1 MPVFETIFSVI
12 SGGLWGI
19 KYIIERQ
26 IRKVFERWLVRM
38 LLAWEMARNPEIL
51 ALALALSQ
59 GRRGI
64 GN

>member
-19 KYIIERQ
+19 KYIIERS

-38 LLAWEMARNPEIL
+38 LLAWELARNPDLL
-51 ALALALSQ
+51 ALAAALGQ